1 MAAPKPNGGNH
12 RIVLGLLGFLM
23 VSHMS
28 FLGFAAKTCSE
39 LVRGQPTDGFSECR
53 KSGDV
58 FQRAAETYVAI
69 LLALMTPLAP
79 K

>member
-1 MAAPKPNGGNH
+1 MTTPKPSSKQGA
-12 RIVLGLLGFLM
+12 VLALLGVLM
-23 VSHMS
+23 VSHLT
-28 FLGFAAKTCSE
+28 FLGFRAKE
-39 LVRGQPTDGFSECR
+39 PNA
-53 KSGDV
+53 

>member
-1 MAAPKPNGGNH
+1 MAVIKPGNGNH
-12 RIVLGLLGFLM
+12 RIVLSLLGILM
-23 VSHMS
+23 VSHLT
-28 FLGFAAKTCSE
+28 FLGF
-39 LVRGQPTDGFSECR
+39 RTD
-53 KSGDV
+53 KPDT